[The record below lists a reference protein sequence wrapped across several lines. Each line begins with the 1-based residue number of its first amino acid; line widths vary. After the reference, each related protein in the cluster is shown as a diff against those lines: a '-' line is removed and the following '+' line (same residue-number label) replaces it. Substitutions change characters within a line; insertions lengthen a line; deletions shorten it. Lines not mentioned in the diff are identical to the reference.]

1 MKFWRNDRGG
11 SAVEY
16 AIVFTMLMALTFGA
30 IDLGF
35 IAFQWQ
41 GAVKAAQ
48 VGAREAVVMNRVA
61 SGLTGIVSCT
71 STTSCST
78 SVGSTAAGTSC
89 LNAATGGPIDAC
101 NFGTVTCTNAACSSF
116 GPVDTTSFNA
126 ILAQMQIVYP
136 TIQASNVQITYA
148 ATGIGFVGYPFPAT
162 VTVSIIG
169 MNYTF
174 FGLSAFESV
183 IPITIPLPPSP
194 ATLTGEDLKSS

>member
-30 IDLGF
+30 IDGGF
-35 IAFQWQ
+35 MAFQWQ

-48 VGAREAVVMNRVA
+48 VGAREAVVMDRVA
-61 SGLTGIVSCT
+61 SGLTAI
-71 STTSCST
+71 T
-78 SVGSTAAGTSC
+78 SVGGSPPAAGTPC
-89 LNAATGGPIDAC
+89 LNTATGGPIAAC
-101 NFGTVTCTNAACSSF
+101 DFGIVTCTSASCSSY
-116 GPVDTTSFNA
+116 GPVNTTSFNA

-148 ATGIGFVGYPFPAT
+148 PTGIGFVGYPFPAT
-162 VTVSIIG
+162 VTVTIIG

-183 IPITIPLPPSP
+183 IPLTIPLPPSP